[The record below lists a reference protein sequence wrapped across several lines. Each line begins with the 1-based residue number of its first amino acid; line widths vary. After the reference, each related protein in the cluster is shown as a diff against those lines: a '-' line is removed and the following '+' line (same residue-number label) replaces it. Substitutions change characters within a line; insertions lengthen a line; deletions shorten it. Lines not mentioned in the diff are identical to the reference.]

1 MEAVALI
8 FVWTSTEYLSLNL
21 DAWDFY
27 SKLFT
32 FIQVDGEPS
41 VPSFW
46 ERERNSWRPEL
57 FPTNYLFTSKEMAT
71 SAGSGYDF
79 CCGLPHNHTMCNSTS
94 IKTLRV
100 IKVRSNLG

>member
-1 MEAVALI
+1 MGAAALI
-8 FVWTSTEYLSLNL
+8 FLWTSTENSSLNL

-32 FIQVDGEPS
+32 FIQVDGEP
-41 VPSFW
+41 PFPFF
-46 ERERNSWRPEL
+46 ERGRNFWRPEL